1 MLELSEIK
9 VEVDRLAHRIG
20 ASGCV
25 LPTYGSTDDGAKPH
39 IETDVRGYHYVVVER
54 GKELRRI
61 TTRDLGELLFHI
73 FEAVTFSLACDYE
86 LSHHVES
93 QDRRRMIF
101 RRQSELLAVLSREW
115 SDRASRQHEQILRE
129 HPYDDLANA
138 RVNLANQVGWKAACE
153 KYPLPTNSSVN
164 QK

>member
-115 SDRASRQHEQILRE
+115 SDRASDSTNRFYASTLMTTWQTRELTWQTKLAGRRHVRSIHCRRIL
-129 HPYDDLANA
+129 L
-138 RVNLANQVGWKAACE
+138 
-153 KYPLPTNSSVN
+153 
-164 QK
+164 